1 MKKFRIITS
10 IVLSVALFAGSVSS
24 FTIAPS
30 TNVYAMSKEQT
41 TDYTSINDYIDEFF
55 DKELKVDTNKYPSE
69 PEDIYNQVADF
80 ITDNYSSL
88 TKKKI
93 QEEIDYLK
101 GALRVCAIMQ
111 LDKSLGF
118 HKLRKKIESF
128 IETLETVLAISLYKE
143 NVEQLVDNFNV
154 AKKESQRVFG
164 VFKTQIKGKNFLELV
179 EYFLSHKTQGA
190 IIHHVL
196 NIDGILFKKV
206 DIDMFVPKEFT
217 SRKTKRVTDKIKYVA
232 NLGVTYNKMKKKER
246 VKTKHDIIA
255 YINKPINQLEK
266 QINTFLLE
274 AEQKVLEAYK
284 LVSAT
289 IKDKLKDFN
298 LLKKEKV
305 LDFQEEW

>member
-10 IVLSVALFAGSVSS
+10 VVLSIVLFAGSVSS

-80 ITDNYSSL
+80 ITNNYSSL

-118 HKLRKKIESF
+118 QKLRKKIESF
-128 IETLETVLAISLYKE
+128 IETLETVLAISSYKE

-246 VKTKHDIIA
+246 AKTKHDIIA

-289 IKDKLKDFN
+289 IKDKLKDIN
-298 LLKKEKV
+298 LLKKENTK
-305 LDFQEEW
+305 DRQII

>member
-69 PEDIYNQVADF
+69 LEDIYNQVADF

-118 HKLRKKIESF
+118 QKLRKKIESF
-128 IETLETVLAISLYKE
+128 IETLETVLAISSYKE

-232 NLGVTYNKMKKKER
+232 NIGVTYNKMKKKER
-246 VKTKHDIIA
+246 AKTKHDIIA

-289 IKDKLKDFN
+289 IKDKLKDLI
-298 LLKKEKV
+298 LLKKENTK
-305 LDFQEEW
+305 DRQII

>member
-69 PEDIYNQVADF
+69 LEDIYNQVADF

-118 HKLRKKIESF
+118 QKLRKKIESF
-128 IETLETVLAISLYKE
+128 IETLETVLAISSYKE

-190 IIHHVL
+190 IIHHVQ
-196 NIDGILFKKV
+196 ILMV
-206 DIDMFVPKEFT
+206 SY
-217 SRKTKRVTDKIKYVA
+217 SRK
-232 NLGVTYNKMKKKER
+232 
-246 VKTKHDIIA
+246 
-255 YINKPINQLEK
+255 
-266 QINTFLLE
+266 
-274 AEQKVLEAYK
+274 
-284 LVSAT
+284 
-289 IKDKLKDFN
+289 
-298 LLKKEKV
+298 
-305 LDFQEEW
+305 